1 MATQT
6 LQVITEYCEG
16 YMDDMRISAYRQA
29 CPALYLRQMYFF
41 LRIAI
46 SLFNKP
52 KEMQKYLL
60 GTQDNPKLVEPVFAD
75 TIVSLSEDVTGSYTF
90 VLGEEYANYDLASVR
105 ERVTNADGTVVH
117 YAVDFTYD
125 VQIGNIT
132 VNGDY
137 ASGTV
142 FELDFANDGY
152 FVNDLSPEM
161 MDILGC
167 ASGLAWRERFNAE
180 WLTIVAKVEDK
191 SFKEQN
197 RATDKRA
204 NTEQIGEM
212 RKALYSKMRTFEQS
226 QWYKATVPQGS
237 LNIYY

>member
-1 MATQT
+1 MAIQT

-16 YMDDMRISAYRQA
+16 YIDDVRISTYRQT

-52 KEMQKYLL
+52 VEIQKYLL
-60 GTQDNPKLVEPVFAD
+60 GTKDNPMLVEPTFAD
-75 TIVSLSEDVTGSYTF
+75 ALYELDADVSGSYTIE
-90 VLGEEYANYDLASVR
+90 LGSEYANYDLASVR
-105 ERVTNADGTVVH
+105 EREVSPSGNVSY

-125 VQIGNIT
+125 VQMGNIT
-132 VNGDY
+132 INGDY

-142 FELDFANDGY
+142 FELDFAKDGY

-167 ASGLAWRERFNAE
+167 GTGLAWRERFNAD
-180 WLTIVAKVEDK
+180 WLTIVAKIEDK
-191 SFKEQN
+191 SFREQN

-212 RKALYSKMRTFEQS
+212 RKALYSKMRKFEQG
-226 QWYKATVPQGS
+226 QWYRGTVQNG
-237 LNIYY
+237 NVAIRI